1 MESHMI
7 TATGVG
13 SGLDVTGLVK
23 QLVEAER
30 AGSDLQLT
38 RQSTKL
44 NAKLSALGTLKGVV
58 GGFQSSLAGLN
69 NLSTYGKRAA
79 TSGNDKIFSV
89 TADAKA
95 IPNSYAIEVEKLASS
110 QALASPAVADSKTTA
125 IGTGTLTF
133 RFGNLDYDTDTETVD
148 GFTLNPDSKVTT
160 LVIDESNNTLEGLMT
175 SINKGNFGVKAS
187 IVNDGAG
194 FRLLLA
200 SEKTGA
206 QNSLEIAVDDMDGL
220 DTDTGASAGLSNF
233 AFNSQATNFSQTR
246 AAANAEFTINGLTVT
261 NASNHVTTAIE
272 GVTLDLKDVSAGLV
286 QLEVRSDT
294 NSVVTALNTFITGYN
309 QFTKTVTSLTSYNA
323 ASNTAGV
330 LLGDAS
336 VRSIVG
342 QVDGILRNAVSGI
355 VGEFGSLAE
364 IGLKT
369 SATGEYSLDTDK
381 FTKLLDSDPDS
392 IKALFTA
399 LGVPADADIKY
410 VGAASTTKTG
420 VYAVDITQLA
430 DAAYYSGSGALPDFG
445 LGNTLTLNSSNN
457 TLRLEINGIN
467 TGDLTLTEGVYT
479 SGDALASELQARI
492 NGSTSVVNAGTSV
505 KVTYSADTDALTIS
519 STVIGSSS
527 KVQILSVGANMTA
540 DLGLAVGTGTVGHD
554 VAGTINGVA
563 GKGIGEVLTAQSG
576 NNAEG
581 LVFAING
588 GTTGS
593 RGTIKFSRGI
603 ADQLNGLL
611 TSMLAREGS
620 LNDRIE
626 NLGEKIEAVKD
637 KRSDMELK
645 WQAVAERYTSQFNSL
660 DTLLSGLKSTSTY
673 LETQL
678 ANLPGSTFNG

>member
-1 MESHMI
+1 MI

-69 NLSTYGKRAA
+69 NLSSYGKRTA
-79 TSGNDKIFSV
+79 TSANDKIFSV

-95 IPNSYAIEVEKLASS
+95 IPNSYAIEVAKLASS
-110 QALASPAVADSKTTA
+110 QALASVAVADSKTTA

-133 RFGNLDYDTDTETVD
+133 RFGNLDYDTDTESVD
-148 GFTLNPDSKVTT
+148 GFTLSPDSKVTT
-160 LVIDESNNTLEGLMT
+160 LVVDESNNTLEGLMT
-175 SINKGNFGVKAS
+175 SINKANFGVKAS

-200 SEKTGA
+200 SEKTGV
-206 QNSLEIAVDDMDGL
+206 QNSLEISVDDMDGL
-220 DTDTGASAGLSNF
+220 DTDTGTSAGLSNF
-233 AFNSQATNFSQTR
+233 AFNSQAAHFAQTR
-246 AAANAEFTINGLTVT
+246 AAANAEFTINGLAVT
-261 NASNHVTTAIE
+261 NASNRITTAIE
-272 GVTLDLKDVSAGLV
+272 GITLDLKDVSTGPI
-286 QLEVRSDT
+286 QLEVKSDT
-294 NSVVTALNTFITGYN
+294 SSIVTALNTFITGYN
-309 QFTKTVTSLTSYNA
+309 QFTKTVKSLTSYNA
-323 ASNTAGV
+323 ATNTAGV

-342 QVDGILRNAVSGI
+342 QVDGILRNAVSGV
-355 VGEFGSLAE
+355 VGEFGALAE

-381 FTKLLDSDPDS
+381 FKKLLDSDPNS

-399 LGVPADADIKY
+399 FGIPTDSDIRYLGAT
-410 VGAASTTKTG
+410 STTKTG
-420 VYAVDITQLA
+420 SYAVDISQLA
-430 DAAYYSGSGALPDFG
+430 EAGYNSGSGVLPDFG
-445 LGNTLTLNSSNN
+445 LGNTLTLSSSNN
-457 TLRLEINGIN
+457 TISLEINGVN
-467 TGDLTLTEGVYT
+467 TGDLTLTQGVYT
-479 SGDALASELQARI
+479 SGEALASELQARI
-492 NGSTSVVNAGTSV
+492 NGSTTLVKAGTSV
-505 KVTYSADTDALTIS
+505 KVSYSADTDALTIS
-519 STVIGSSS
+519 SAIIGSSS
-527 KVQILSVGANMTA
+527 KVKILAVGANMTA
-540 DLGLAVGTGTVGHD
+540 DLGLGVGTGTVGHD
-554 VAGTINGVA
+554 VAGTINGIA
-563 GKGIGEVLTAQSG
+563 GKGIGEVLTAQTG
-576 NNAEG
+576 NNAAG
-581 LVFAING
+581 LGLAING
-588 GTTGS
+588 GAIGS

-611 TSMLAREGS
+611 IAIMGSEGS

-637 KRSDMELK
+637 KKTAMEAK
-645 WQAVAERYTSQFNSL
+645 WLAVADRYTAQFNSL
-660 DTLLSGLKSTSTY
+660 DSLLSGLKSTSTY

-678 ANLPGSTFNG
+678 ANLPGSTFNNNR